1 MALKLYPLWGTLLF
15 ALVLTILLMSPS
27 SVYAD
32 TTITVNT
39 LDDGPDTN
47 ADCSLRDAIRAA
59 NLNAAVDACP
69 AGSGDDLI
77 LLPSGIYTLTLTGQG
92 EDEALTG
99 DLDITAPESLTIQGA
114 GVVSTTIDGG
124 GIDRIFH
131 ILLIT
136 STVTIAD
143 LTIQNGEVATG
154 QGSGG
159 IKNNGVL
166 TLTNTLIQNNRATGN
181 SSSDTGGGI
190 CNGCGTGTGT
200 LHLHNSTIKANSADR
215 GGGIFSNALLTIT
228 QSSIISNS
236 ARAGG
241 GLTNFA
247 SSEGSTTIINS
258 TFSGNSAINNG
269 GAIAQSAG
277 TLIITNSTLANNT
290 SALGGGIIHSDG
302 TTTLQN
308 SILASNGAGGDCYNF
323 GGISSNGHN
332 LSSDDSCSLNA
343 SGDLTNTVPL
353 LGPLA
358 DNGGAT
364 LTHALLFAS
373 PAIDTAA
380 DALCPSTDQRGITR
394 PQGDRCDIG
403 AVEYNAVLLK
413 LFLPSG
419 KK

>member
-1 MALKLYPLWGTLLF
+1 MAHKVYPLLGTLLF
-15 ALVLTILLMSPS
+15 TLVFTILLMPPS

-39 LDDGPDTN
+39 FDDGPDTN
-47 ADCSLRDAIRAA
+47 ADCSLREAIRAA

-77 LLPSGIYTLTLTGQG
+77 LLPAGIYTLTITGQG

-99 DLDITAPESLTIQGA
+99 DLDITAPEGLTIQGA

-124 GIDRIFH
+124 GIDRIFD
-131 ILLIT
+131 IRIIT

-166 TLTNTLIQNNRATGN
+166 TLTNTLIQNNRATGDT
-181 SSSDTGGGI
+181 SDDIGGGI

-200 LHLHNSTIKANSADR
+200 LHLHNSTVKANSADR
-215 GGGIFSNALLTIT
+215 GGGIFSNAILTIT

-241 GLTNFA
+241 GLSKFA
-247 SSEGSTTIINS
+247 SSGGGTTIINS
-258 TFSGNSAINNG
+258 TFSGNSATNSG
-269 GAIAQSAG
+269 GAIRQDAG
-277 TLIITNSTLANNT
+277 TLTITNSTLANNI
-290 SALGGGIIHSDG
+290 SPLGGGIFHSDG

-308 SILASNGAGGDCYNF
+308 SILANTGTGGDCYNF
-323 GGISSNGHN
+323 EGFSSNGHN

-343 SGDLTNTVPL
+343 SGDLTDTVPL

-373 PAIDTAA
+373 PAIDAAA
-380 DALCPSTDQRGITR
+380 DAFCPSTDQRGITR
-394 PQGDRCDIG
+394 PQGLRCDIG
-403 AVEYNAVLLK
+403 ALENDVVPLK